1 MGRAPLPAAAL
12 RALQDRLGDRVS
24 VRPADLDAASRDA
37 SSLPGSP
44 PDAVVWPLA
53 TDEVQ
58 AVVRLAADARVPVT
72 ARGAGSSLEG
82 NPIPVRGG
90 IVLDLSR
97 MSRVLAVRA
106 EDLQADVE
114 PGVVYAALNRA
125 LRPHGL
131 FFPPAPGGS
140 ADVATVGGMVANNAS
155 GIYSVRYGGTRDH
168 VRAATVV
175 TGAGDV
181 LRLGNRCRKSASGYH
196 LLGLLVGSEGTL
208 AIATELT
215 LALAG
220 LPAARRQGA
229 FRFPDAPAAA
239 RATAD
244 VIRFGVDVAAI
255 EFLDART
262 MAAIERLARVGLAAV
277 PTLLVEVH
285 GGAATVDEGWRA
297 ATDVMRDAGGEALVL
312 PDGRDAWSIRELAT
326 RAVSAERPDAAVVRA
341 DVAIPIGA
349 LPALVERCE
358 ALAAERGLAV
368 HLFGH
373 AGIGILHALVLAD
386 EGERPAADAARDAL
400 VAHALALGGSC
411 SGEHGMGLGNRAWA
425 AREHGAALSLMQ
437 GVKALFDPHGIL
449 NPGKMW

>member
-1 MGRAPLPAAAL
+1 MGRALSL
-12 RALQDRLGDRVS
+12 GSLQTLGERFGERVS
-24 VRPADLDAASRDA
+24 VRPADLAAASRDA
-37 SSLPGSP
+37 SSLPGVLP
-44 PDAVVWPLA
+44 EAVVWPA
-53 TDEVQ
+53 STDEVQ
-58 AVVRLAADARVPVT
+58 AVVRLAGAKGIPVT

-97 MSRVLAVRA
+97 MAQVMAVRA
-106 EDLQADVE
+106 EDLQVDVQ

-125 LRPHGL
+125 LRPYGL
-131 FFPPAPGGS
+131 FVPPAPGGS

-175 TGAGDV
+175 TGAGEV

-229 FRFPDAPAAA
+229 FRFPTASAAA
-239 RATAD
+239 RATAEM
-244 VIRFGVDVAAI
+244 IRFGVDVAAI
-255 EFLDART
+255 EFLDDRT
-262 MAAIERLARVGLAAV
+262 IAALERFGRFGLAAA

-285 GGAATVDEGWRA
+285 GGAAGVDEGWES
-297 ATDVMRDAGGEALVL
+297 ATDVVRGAGGEQVVL
-312 PDGRDAWSIRELAT
+312 PGGRDAWAIREQAT
-326 RAVSAERPDAAVVRA
+326 RAIGAARPDAAVVRA
-341 DVAIPIGA
+341 EVAIPIGA
-349 LPALVERCE
+349 LPAVFERCE
-358 ALAAERGLAV
+358 ALAAARGLDV

-386 EGERPAADAARDAL
+386 AAERAAAEAARDAL
-400 VAHALALGGSC
+400 VEQALALGGSC
-411 SGEHGMGLGNRAWA
+411 SGEHGMGLGNRGYA
-425 AREHGAALSLMQ
+425 AREHGAALALMQ